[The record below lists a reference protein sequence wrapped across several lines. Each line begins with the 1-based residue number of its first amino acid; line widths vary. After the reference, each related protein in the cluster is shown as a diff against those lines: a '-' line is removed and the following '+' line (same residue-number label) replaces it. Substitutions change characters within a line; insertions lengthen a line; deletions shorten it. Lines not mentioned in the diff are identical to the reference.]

1 MADNRFIVRERET
14 AGAEDNRDVQ
24 GGARGAIVSEI
35 MGKIEPWRKL
45 RDGDFELL
53 WDEYYAKWRGF
64 WMPEHKSYKTER
76 SKLISPLTSMSIDLT
91 TAEIIEA
98 VMGREYFIDL
108 PDDIGD
114 EDTSD
119 VEAARVLLTN
129 DLKDEGFISEFAKA
143 CLNGSLYGNGIMK
156 IQVNTKIVKRPERDA
171 DGKLRV
177 AEQEIVKIKP
187 VAIEP
192 GNFVADP
199 AADDIDLMHGCAHEF
214 LMPLSTLE
222 RKQREEQ
229 YYNDVKVGAYR
240 AKILNPNRGDTEAG
254 NRKDKGQAAFITEY
268 YGLIPRRLFM
278 AAQAEANGAPMAQE
292 LIDALPDDYVEVIA
306 TIANETHLL
315 KVIETPLI
323 TGERLMV
330 AYQHELVPGRFYGRG
345 VAEKGANIQRAM
357 DAEMR
362 GRIDA
367 LAWGNSPMFAFDL
380 TRMPPGS
387 NMNAWPGKGWGTRGN
402 PDEVM
407 KEFRISGPDQN
418 SYAHMQELERMGQQA
433 TGALDTQGLRS
444 GVRDETATG
453 SALAASSFIKRS
465 KRTMFNIEDMM
476 NRLVRRVMHLKMQY
490 DPQRYPQDWN
500 FRVRGTLGMMAR
512 EIEQNFMVNLLSVIG
527 PDSPASMPII
537 RAIFEHSGSPVKSEV
552 LQALRALEEKEPTPE
567 EQAAQQAQLQL
578 PVKQLQKLDAEIA
591 KLIGEAEKKEAETEK
606 IDKETD
612 LLDEEAKMD
621 QMRLVMDMEQLQQQ
635 DEQLDLQAEEKDLQ
649 RESLQVQREKIAA
662 DKEKNRSK
670 QKSDS

>member
-1 MADNRFIVRERET
+1 MADARFIVRERET
-14 AGAEDNRDVQ
+14 AGGEENRDKQ
-24 GGARGAIVSEI
+24 GGARGAIVSEV

-64 WMPEHKSYKTER
+64 WMPQHRSYKSER

-91 TAEIIEA
+91 AAEIIEA

-108 PDDIGD
+108 PDNVGD
-114 EDTSD
+114 DLPDD
-119 VEAARVLLTN
+119 VEKARVLLTN
-129 DLKDEGFISEFAKA
+129 DLKDEGFVNEFAKTV
-143 CLNGSLYGNGIMK
+143 LNGCLYGNGIMK
-156 IQVNTKIVKRPERDA
+156 IQVDTKIVKRPERDSK
-171 DGKLRV
+171 GNLRV

-199 AADDIDLMHGCAHEF
+199 ACADIDDMHGCAHEF
-214 LMPLSTLE
+214 LMPLSKLQ
-222 RKQREEQ
+222 RKQRDGV
-229 YYNDVKVGAYR
+229 YYNDIRVGAYR
-240 AKILNPNRGDTEAG
+240 AKILNPNRGDTEQG
-254 NRKDKGQAAFITEY
+254 NRNDKGEAAYITEY
-268 YGLIPRRLFM
+268 YGLIPRSLLM
-278 AAQAEANGAPMAQE
+278 QAQAEANGAPMAQE
-292 LIDALPDDYVEVIA
+292 LVDALPDDYVEVIA

-315 KVIETPLI
+315 RVIESPLI
-323 TGERLMV
+323 TGDRLMV

-367 LAWGNSPMFAFDL
+367 LAWANSPMFAFDL

-387 NMNAWPGKGWGTRGN
+387 NMNAWPGKAWGTRGN
-402 PDEVM
+402 PGEVIQ
-407 KEFRISGPDQN
+407 EFKISGPDQN

-476 NRLVRRVMHLKMQY
+476 NRLVRRTLHLKMQY
-490 DPQRYPQDWN
+490 DAQRYPQDYD

-527 PDSPASMPII
+527 PDSGASMPII
-537 RAIFEHSGSPVKSEV
+537 RAIFEHSGSPVKTEV
-552 LQALRALEEKEPTPE
+552 LQALKALEQQKPSPE
-567 EQAAQQAQLQL
+567 EEAAQKAQLQI
-578 PVKQLQKLDAEIA
+578 PIKTVQKLDAEIA
-591 KLIGEAEKKEAETEK
+591 KLIGEAEKKEAESEK
-606 IDKETD
+606 IEKETALMD
-612 LLDEEAKMD
+612 GESQLD
-621 QMRLVMDMEQLQQQ
+621 QMRLVVDLEQLAQA
-635 DEQLDLQAEEKDLQ
+635 DEQLELQAEEKAIQ
-649 RESLQVQREKIAA
+649 RESLEVQREKIRADAA
-662 DKEKNRSK
+662 KAKG
-670 QKSDS
+670 KSDS

>member
-1 MADNRFIVRERET
+1 MADARFIVRERET
-14 AGAEDNRDVQ
+14 AGGEENRDKQ
-24 GGARGAIVSEI
+24 GGARGAIVGEI
-35 MGKIEPWRKL
+35 MGRIEPWRKL
-45 RDGDFELL
+45 RDGDFEEL

-64 WMPEHKSYKTER
+64 WLPQHKSYKTER

-91 TAEIIEA
+91 AAEIIEA
-98 VMGREYFIDL
+98 VMGREYFVDL
-108 PDDIGD
+108 PDNLGD
-114 EDTSD
+114 EDTTD
-119 VEAARVLLTN
+119 VESARLILVN
-129 DLKDEGFISEFAKA
+129 DLKDEGFVGEFAKA
-143 CLNGSLYGNGIMK
+143 VLNGCLYGNGIMK
-156 IQVNTKIVKRPERDA
+156 VQVHTKIVKRPERAA
-171 DGKLRV
+171 DGSLRV

-199 AADDIDLMHGCAHEF
+199 ACADIDDMHGCAHEF
-214 LMPLSTLE
+214 LMPLSKLE
-222 RKQREEQ
+222 MRQRDGV
-229 YYNDVKVGAYR
+229 YYNDVRVGAYR
-240 AKILNPNRGDTEAG
+240 AKILNPNRGDTEEG

-268 YGLIPRRLFM
+268 YGLIPRKLLM
-278 AAQAEANGAPMAQE
+278 QAQAEANGAPMAPE
-292 LIDALPDDYVEVIA
+292 LVDALPNDLVEVIA

-315 KVIETPLI
+315 RVIETPLI
-323 TGERLMV
+323 TGERLVV

-367 LAWGNSPMFAFDL
+367 LAWANSPMFAFDL

-387 NMNAWPGKGWGTRGN
+387 NMNAWPGKAWGTRGN
-402 PDEVM
+402 PGEVIQ
-407 KEFRISGPDQN
+407 EFKITGPDQN

-476 NRLVRRVMHLKMQY
+476 NRLMRRVMHLKMQY
-490 DPQRYPQDWN
+490 DSQRYPQDYD

-527 PDSPASMPII
+527 PDSGASMPII
-537 RAIFEHSGSPVKSEV
+537 RAIFEHSGSPVKTEV
-552 LQALRALEEKEPTPE
+552 LQALKALEQQEPSPE
-567 EQAAQQAQLQL
+567 EQAAQEAQLQI
-578 PVKQLQKLDAEIA
+578 PVKTVQKLDAEIA
-591 KLIGEAEKKEAETEK
+591 KLIGEAEKKEAETGK

-612 LLDEEAKMD
+612 LLDSEARLD
-621 QMRLVMDMEQLQQQ
+621 EMRLVLDVEQLEQQ
-635 DEQLDLQAEEKDLQ
+635 DEQLELQHEEKEIQ
-649 RESLQVQREKIAA
+649 RESLQVQREKIAS
-662 DKEKNRSK
+662 DREKRK
-670 QKSDS
+670 KSDS